1 MIDVKVGNE
10 INLNSI
16 IEHLKTLGGGNQ
28 ADNEKRLSAF
38 SHFYELKLNR
48 DDFESLVF
56 LKNGTLSELVDPKN
70 RSLGKTAKNAIEL
83 IDAGKGNLG
92 ANWDLNTVERNF
104 TTTLG
109 VNPVNLNGIVLRDA
123 SSGEKTHAGAKFY
136 LQDGCH
142 RSLGYMIHILRTND
156 TYTDQIAL
164 VATNT
169 ALC

>member
-1 MIDVKVGNE
+1 VEVIKEID
-10 INLNSI
+10 LDSI
-16 IEHLKTLGGGNQ
+16 IEHLKTLGSGNQ

-38 SHFYELKLNR
+38 SYFYELKLNR

-56 LKNGTLSELVDPKN
+56 LRNGTLSKLVDPKN
-70 RSLGKTAKNAIEL
+70 RSLRETAKNAIGL
-83 IDAGKGNLG
+83 IDTNMENMG
-92 ANWDLNTVERNF
+92 ANWDLNKVESNF
-104 TTTLG
+104 TNSLG
-109 VNPVNLNGIVLRDA
+109 VDSINLNGIVLRDA
-123 SSGEKTHAGAKFY
+123 SSGEKTHTGARYY

-142 RSLGYMIHILRTND
+142 RSLGYMIHILRTNE